1 VASIEVKDLKKHY
14 KQGTSVVKAL
24 DGVTYTVESGEF
36 ISIVG
41 RSGSGKTTML
51 DCLGLLL
58 KPTAGEYAID
68 GQDTHKLSDRQRAD
82 LRGRKIGFIFQE
94 FNLLPGLNA
103 LENVMLPLRYHHN
116 GKDGKARAQ
125 ALLEEVGLG
134 DRMHHR
140 PDQLSGGEQQ
150 RVAIARSLI
159 TRPSLVLGDEPTG
172 EVDSETSQQL
182 VTLMRRMNKEYG
194 VTFVLVTH
202 DTDVAAQTDRVIRLK
217 DGKVLSDV
225 RSNPDQTYLAQLDVK
240 KTAVEGQPA

>member
-1 VASIEVKDLKKHY
+1 MCIRDRKKHY
-14 KQGTSVVKAL
+14 KQGTSVVRAL
-24 DGVTYTVESGEF
+24 DGVTYTVESGEI

-116 GKDGKARAQ
+116 GRDGKARAQ

-240 KTAVEGQPA
+240 KTAAGG

>member
-68 GQDTHKLSDRQRAD
+68 GRDTHQLSDRERAD

-217 DGKVLSDV
+217 DGRVLSDV

-240 KTAVEGQPA
+240 KTTAGG

>member
-1 VASIEVKDLKKHY
+1 MASIEVKDLKKHY

-58 KPTAGEYAID
+58 KPTSGEYAID
-68 GQDTHKLSDRQRAD
+68 GQDTHQLSDRQRAD

-103 LENVMLPLRYHHN
+103 LENVMLPLRYHRD
-116 GKDGKARAQ
+116 GKDGKVRAQ

-182 VTLMRRMNKEYG
+182 VALMRRMNQEYD

-240 KTAVEGQPA
+240 KTATESQRA

>member
-1 VASIEVKDLKKHY
+1 MASIEVKDLKKHY

-68 GQDTHKLSDRQRAD
+68 GQDTHQLSDRQRAD

-217 DGKVLSDV
+217 DGRVLSDV
-225 RSNPDQTYLAQLDVK
+225 HSNPDQTYLAQLDVK
-240 KTAVEGQPA
+240 KTAAGG

>member
-1 VASIEVKDLKKHY
+1 
-14 KQGTSVVKAL
+14 
-24 DGVTYTVESGEF
+24 
-36 ISIVG
+36 
-41 RSGSGKTTML
+41 ML

-68 GQDTHKLSDRQRAD
+68 GQDTHQLSDRQRAD

-217 DGKVLSDV
+217 DGRVLSDV

-240 KTAVEGQPA
+240 KTTAGG